1 MIRFLEKLER
11 KGSQLT
17 ECDGA
22 SLNLSD
28 ITERDLRHYYES
40 LYEQCVNELWEN
52 SLELQGDQIS
62 LAQID

>member
-1 MIRFLEKLER
+1 MIRFLEKLKR
-11 KGSQLT
+11 KGSQLS

-28 ITERDLRHYYES
+28 IAVRDLRHYES
-40 LYEQCVNELWEN
+40 LYEQCVNELWKS